1 MANYITI
8 APQYNPFSLQELL
21 AIPMMYTEAYNKA
34 QEQYDAYQDKVAALR
49 AYAKDSPA
57 AASMLNAYDTG
68 IQDLTNAMASGRWNT
83 NVANQSRRLR
93 SLYREQII
101 PLSIGATAFDT
112 YRQNRLKR
120 NDGTLIG
127 RNYTLE
133 DFINNPTLEDNSLL
147 GSAIQAEAMKA
158 AAVDASSRQVT
169 PQWKLDR
176 TRGGQYYT
184 AEVGNGYT
192 SSERAAF
199 LQNPNDSRFSSLTA
213 IRQQLRDKLGYANR
227 TKAEQEQI
235 DNYITRGIYD
245 SMVGNVQWHDA
256 INHGYSRPTS
266 TGGTGT
272 STGGNAGGSTS
283 GRVGNF
289 ALGGH
294 LFQDGGSLSRQ
305 SSYHRRML
313 PGDPYSQIGDV
324 NQMTDAQ
331 YKDWLKWYNAEK
343 KRLKLASDAEVIAYL
358 DAIDAGTQYRV
369 PNKMAAGSYGS
380 TRFFVDPNLNGMNRA
395 RYESYVGSP
404 IYADME
410 NFDKYVA
417 FLQEVEREH
426 KPMSASEWAKA
437 HKTSA
442 GYTTYLNQIQKAKD
456 EYVARYTQDPAN
468 GFARQSIPT
477 MWAKHD
483 PNWHAPMAAPD
494 NTFYGFSSEADMR
507 AHVNKLQ
514 TLARKGYIKKV
525 GGRYQPVQYEEFAA
539 NNNFQPEDIYISIS
553 AMNGED
559 YINNT
564 KTTHVQLKNDLSK
577 VDYDF
582 EGRDSK
588 AKNAKAFGYS
598 IESLTRSNP
607 SLIVTGSNDK
617 THYVPIGS
625 FSREVREAYYAWMQ
639 TLKRKYGCTQL
650 TDKQAITLINNLYHD
665 EFMRNDLPYL
675 DDYIRQGFDAR
686 QPIQSTNKERQ
697 DF

>member
-8 APQYNPFSLQELL
+8 APQYNPFSMQELL
-21 AIPMMYTEAYNKA
+21 AIPMMYTESYNKA
-34 QEQYDAYQDKVAALR
+34 QEQYDAYQDKVATLR

-68 IQDLTNAMASGRWNT
+68 IQDLTNAMASGRWNA
-83 NVANQSRRLR
+83 NAANQSRRLK

-127 RNYTLE
+127 RDYTLE

-147 GSAIQAEAMKA
+147 GNAIQSEAMKA

-199 LQNPNDSRFSSLTA
+199 LQNPNDSRWSSLTA
-213 IRQQLRDKLGYANR
+213 VKQQLRDKLGYANR
-227 TKAEQEQI
+227 TKTEQEQI

-245 SMVGNVQWHDA
+245 GMIGNVQWQDA
-256 INHGYSRPTS
+256 INHGYSRPVSIVGT
-266 TGGTGT
+266 TGGTG
-272 STGGNAGGSTS
+272 
-283 GRVGNF
+283 GRIGNF

-294 LFQDGGSLSRQ
+294 LFQSGGSLGQQ

-331 YKDWLKWYNAEK
+331 YKDWFKWYNTEK
-343 KRLKLASDAEVIAYL
+343 KRLKLVSDAEVVAYL
-358 DAIDAGTQYRV
+358 DAVDAGTQYRV

-380 TRFFVDPNLNGMNRA
+380 TRSFSDASLNGMNRA
-395 RYESYVGSP
+395 RYESYVGNP
-404 IYADME
+404 KYADVG

-417 FLQEVEREH
+417 VLQEAEREF
-426 KPMSASEWAKA
+426 KPMSGSEWAKA
-437 HKTSA
+437 HKTTA

-456 EYVARYTQDPAN
+456 EYVAHYTQDPAN
-468 GFARQSIPT
+468 GFVRQRIPT
-477 MWAKHD
+477 LWTRND

-494 NTFYGFSSEADMR
+494 NTFYGFSSEADLK
-507 AHVNKLQ
+507 AHINELQ
-514 TLARKGYIKKV
+514 ALAKKGYIRKA
-525 GGRYQPVQYEEFAA
+525 GGRYQPVKYEEFAA
-539 NNNFQPEDIYISIS
+539 NNNFQPEDIRISIS

-559 YINNT
+559 YVNNT
-564 KTTHVQLKNDLSK
+564 KETHVQLKNDLSHVNYNFK
-577 VDYDF
+577 
-582 EGRDSK
+582 GSDSK
-588 AKNAKAFGYS
+588 AKNAKAFDYS

-617 THYVPIGS
+617 EHYVPIGS
-625 FSREVREAYYAWMQ
+625 FSREVGEAYNAWVQ

-650 TDKQAITLINNLYHD
+650 ADKQAITLINNLYHD